1 MDVVSTVALAAGLG
15 WASGMRLY
23 AVLFFLGVL
32 AHTGA
37 ATLPANL
44 QVLAHPAVMAVTGTL
59 FAVEFLADK
68 IPVLDTFWDALHT
81 FVRIP
86 AGALLAAYAV
96 STDDPAFALAAG
108 LLGGA
113 VAAGT
118 HLAKAGAR
126 AAINTSPE
134 PASNWAASLTEDFS
148 ALAIVWLAFKHP
160 LILLAAL
167 ALFVAV
173 ALWLVPKIWRG
184 IRRLLE
190 VVHGR
195 RGKAPP
201 QGALRTPSQAR
212 ESLTAE
218 DAQDAKG

>member
-32 AHTGA
+32 QHTGA
-37 ATLPANL
+37 ATLPASL
-44 QVLAHPAVMAVTGTL
+44 HVLAHPAVMAVSGTL
-59 FAVEFLADK
+59 FAAEFFADK

-118 HLAKAGAR
+118 HLVKAG
-126 AAINTSPE
+126 
-134 PASNWAASLTEDFS
+134 
-148 ALAIVWLAFKHP
+148 
-160 LILLAAL
+160 
-167 ALFVAV
+167 
-173 ALWLVPKIWRG
+173 
-184 IRRLLE
+184 
-190 VVHGR
+190 
-195 RGKAPP
+195 
-201 QGALRTPSQAR
+201 
-212 ESLTAE
+212 
-218 DAQDAKG
+218 